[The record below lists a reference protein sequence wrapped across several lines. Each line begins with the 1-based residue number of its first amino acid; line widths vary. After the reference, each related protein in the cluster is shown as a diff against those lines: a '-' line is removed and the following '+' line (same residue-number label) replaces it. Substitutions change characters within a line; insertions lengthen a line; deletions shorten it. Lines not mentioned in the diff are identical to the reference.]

1 MMSVTTASEAAAT
14 PTDEL
19 KGPAAGFG
27 LAAAIAIVLNTLLVW
42 EPLNAFMAS
51 LVGGDF
57 WRTRGVA
64 AVVAFFALGYLFTY
78 QKFRIDGFRLAAL
91 LAAASV
97 VAGGGLVLWFAW
109 V

>member
-1 MMSVTTASEAAAT
+1 MMSVTPGSDAAAT

-27 LAAAIAIVLNTLLVW
+27 LAAAIAILSNTLLVW
-42 EPLNAFMAS
+42 EPLSAYMAS

-57 WRTRGVA
+57 WRTHGVP

-78 QKFRIDGFRLAAL
+78 QKFRIDGFRLAVL
-91 LAAASV
+91 LATASV
-97 VAGGGLVLWFAW
+97 VAAGGLVLWFALD
-109 V
+109 